1 MFFTSNL
8 SRSHLRCRLWPL
20 NITCVFDKDSEAANS
35 SIYTMYRQPNRVWVA
50 SGWDHLSRQ
59 DSYIVLMRR
68 YHQISTRTLPSCTAT
83 LSWVQERAIGSCH
96 ARETVSLSPAVVRQG
111 IYRYAAMMD
120 LQAPAGGMIDTVSWS
135 SCLWDMYKWRL
146 HDLASGC
153 RGRGTLLYVFLFW
166 SCCIRFL

>member
-83 LSWVQERAIGSCH
+83 LQ
-96 ARETVSLSPAVVRQG
+96 LSPRTSYRELPRQRDG
-111 IYRYAAMMD
+111 
-120 LQAPAGGMIDTVSWS
+120 LSVTS
-135 SCLWDMYKWRL
+135 SCSTRYLQIRRHDGFAGTSWRDDRHCQL
-146 HDLASGC
+146 KQLSM
-153 RGRGTLLYVFLFW
+153 RYVQMEVAR
-166 SCCIRFL
+166 SCIRLQG